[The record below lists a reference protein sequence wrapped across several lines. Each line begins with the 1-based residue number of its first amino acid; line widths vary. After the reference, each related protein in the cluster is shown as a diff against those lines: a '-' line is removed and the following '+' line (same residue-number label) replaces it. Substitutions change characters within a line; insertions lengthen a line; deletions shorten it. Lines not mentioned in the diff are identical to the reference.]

1 MTKNVLKLSDQAVN
15 LMEKRMEL
23 NDAGEDD
30 EWSVPIQ
37 EAIQESCREAR
48 TAEADTEK
56 KGEDETDIELLLEEH
71 DMFLEEMD
79 QEPSRNQENTPREP
93 DDIDDYQNNNKQQ
106 VAESVEVRQAQAAA
120 EEAEKPGQAD
130 LDDSSTELD
139 NRRTEFFPEPQSKN
153 AKNGRKRRL
162 CEATKCPWTHAKN
175 F

>member
-93 DDIDDYQNNNKQQ
+93 DDIDARTTISNKL
-106 VAESVEVRQAQAAA
+106 
-120 EEAEKPGQAD
+120 PY
-130 LDDSSTELD
+130 
-139 NRRTEFFPEPQSKN
+139 QSKSDKHKTQLKKQKIL
-153 AKNGRKRRL
+153 AKLILKIAVLN
-162 CEATKCPWTHAKN
+162 
-175 F
+175 